1 MVADV
6 NPKQI
11 WIFNFALFYRV
22 KYGLLNTT
30 LVSTSNVSMDFAFQ
44 QSINYLLRKLVND
57 NIIRGL
63 NGNGKNIF

>member
-1 MVADV
+1 M
-6 NPKQI
+6 
-11 WIFNFALFYRV
+11 

-63 NGNGKNIF
+63 NGNGENIFLKNMI